1 MTRIVAVARACLL
14 ELSRRRGVIALLV
27 ALPLVFYLARRD
39 LAGQSIRMLAL
50 GLGWTVSTLALFV
63 AVSAKDFD
71 RRLRLAGYAAWQLVL
86 GRVLAVTALGLLLAT
101 GYAALI
107 LVDQDVD
114 RLWAVLLLLVT
125 TTLVAAPL
133 GAVCAAVLPRELEG
147 TLALL
152 AIFAMQMLADPASS
166 LARVLPYWSTR
177 ELGTYAIDGTAGDY
191 LVRGLVHFGIT
202 GLLLTAAAVLVSVV
216 RLRLQPAS
224 LPQVAADT
232 RRQV

>member
-1 MTRIVAVARACLL
+1 MTRMAAVARACLL

-39 LAGQSIRMLAL
+39 LTGQSIRMLAL

-71 RRLRLAGYAAWQLVL
+71 RRLRLVGYGAWQLVL
-86 GRVLAVTALGLLLAT
+86 GRVLAVTALGLLLAV

-107 LVDQDVD
+107 LVDQDVA
-114 RLWAVLLLLVT
+114 RPWAALLLLAT
-125 TTLVAAPL
+125 TTLIAAPL

-152 AIFAMQMLADPASS
+152 AIFAMQMLIDPAHS

-191 LVRGLVHFGIT
+191 LARGMVHFAVT
-202 GLLLTAAAVLVSVV
+202 GVLLTAAAVAVGVI
-216 RLRLQPAS
+216 RLQLQPAWP
-224 LPQVAADT
+224 PQAADT
-232 RRQV
+232 ARS